1 MLMAVSML
9 REPHGMWAVIMSA
22 HVRTLPPTNTSVM
35 PGQYLAVYMC
45 TLQCRIIF
53 IHVKEG
59 QYSELYK
66 CDPGSVHVFTL

>member
-1 MLMAVSML
+1 MLLISLYFQTNVSMLMAVSML

-53 IHVKEG
+53 IQVKY
-59 QYSELYK
+59 QM
-66 CDPGSVHVFTL
+66 